1 MTVTTLRQYTTEEW
15 DMATLGQLGTCIMA
29 LREIPAE
36 DLADLCL
43 GDATAYLTLYGAHKA
58 LEEKLLQMKRY
69 MHE

>member
-1 MTVTTLRQYTTEEW
+1 MSVTTLRQYTTEEW
-15 DMATLGQLGTCIMA
+15 DMATLGQLGVCIMA

-58 LEEKLLQMKRY
+58 IEEKLYQISMRMKL
-69 MHE
+69 